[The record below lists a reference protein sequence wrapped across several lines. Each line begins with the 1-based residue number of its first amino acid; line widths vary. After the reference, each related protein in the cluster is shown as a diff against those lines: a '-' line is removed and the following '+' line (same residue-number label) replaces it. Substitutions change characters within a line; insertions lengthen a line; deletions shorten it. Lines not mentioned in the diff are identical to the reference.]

1 MVECEFIIKDLA
13 STKYYKIY
21 KPSGNNTWMLFNDE
35 GEGMEISPDSLYSMF
50 DKYFKE
56 NF

>member
-13 STKYYKIY
+13 SSKYYKIY
-21 KPSGNNTWMLFNDE
+21 KPSSHNTWLLFNEE
-35 GEGMEISPDSLYSMF
+35 GEGMEISPDSLYSMI
-50 DKYFKE
+50 DQHFKE

>member
-13 STKYYKIY
+13 STRYYKIY
-21 KPSGNNTWMLFNDE
+21 KPHNNNTWLLFNEE
-35 GEGMEISPDSLYSMF
+35 GEGMEISPDSLYSMI
-50 DKYFKE
+50 DLHFKE